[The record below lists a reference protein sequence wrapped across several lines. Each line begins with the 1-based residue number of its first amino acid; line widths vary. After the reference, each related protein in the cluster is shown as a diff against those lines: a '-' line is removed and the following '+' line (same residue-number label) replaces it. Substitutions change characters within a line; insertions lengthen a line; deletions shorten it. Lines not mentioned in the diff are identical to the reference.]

1 MNRVMT
7 IVSVLVLVT
16 SLAACK
22 KKDGDAGGS
31 AGSGGT
37 ASAPV
42 AEAKAKAPSMTI
54 NDADWVAK
62 DLHAVAPLINVTMR
76 VPKDAKLEKNGNGGV
91 DVHVND
97 VYMLTVSA
105 LAVSNI
111 AEGIKGDK
119 SLTVER
125 KDQYINTKVLSED
138 PNGFVYTMQMKDEEN
153 GTKYEPEA
161 HFAFYVEKDGAIYSI
176 LDQRPM
182 EAFSAPGSTYSQDTA
197 TKVYAIVKGSAK
209 VN

>member
-1 MNRVMT
+1 MNRVTT

-22 KKDGDAGGS
+22 KKDGDAGSS
-31 AGSGGT
+31 AGSGET
-37 ASAPV
+37 APA